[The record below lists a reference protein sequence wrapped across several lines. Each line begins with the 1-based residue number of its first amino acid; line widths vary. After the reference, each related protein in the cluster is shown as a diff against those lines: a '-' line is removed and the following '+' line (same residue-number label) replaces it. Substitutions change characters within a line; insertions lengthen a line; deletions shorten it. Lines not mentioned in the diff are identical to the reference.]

1 MASQAEYPAPAGKK
15 KPDLAPQ
22 KTLSDFWDKYIVK
35 TPEKVTRIFP
45 QSLFASLLP
54 DGLAEKAPQNESATA
69 SYDAAAQE
77 CRQKVERIVRECR
90 RTNEKWS
97 DPDFN
102 LDSPSCR
109 HGLVDTEDYGFGI
122 NAEDLKSA
130 LNTLNAVTN
139 ATPSL
144 QMFDLEKLLDVLEN
158 KVEWGSPTPGS
169 VHTVDFIYDKPKFTI
184 DGFGTSDVQQGKS
197 GDCWW
202 VAAVATLCSIP
213 DLVERVCVVQDEK
226 CGVYGFVFHR
236 DGEWLSTVVDDSLYL
251 SVPDFDKSPACKYDP
266 SGIEARKWKQWHQT
280 GSEALMFAR
289 CADQNETWLP
299 LLEKAYAKIHGD
311 YGAIEGGFPGEGLE
325 DMTGGVTTS
334 LDPSKVLEKEKL
346 WQELS
351 NPDKDFIFS
360 AWTGPSGSDVG
371 SRIGLAYGHAYS
383 VLKAVEVE
391 DESGGKVKLVR
402 IRNPWGHKDST
413 GEGEWNGAWSDGSK
427 EWTPYWLTK
436 LDYKFDDDGMFWM
449 SYEDML
455 SRFIRL
461 DRTRLFAEDWKV
473 VQQWTNINVSWLTG
487 YINTKF
493 VIGVKKSG
501 LYVFVL
507 SKRSVSAEVDLEPG
521 KYEVIPKI
529 VATRDEEKA
538 PVQDVVKEWADK
550 KPQKLRQIGLN
561 YDFAH
566 SKAVPRMKKAGDVKT
581 EPHQQIDKKE
591 ETLSDR
597 GPPEEETKEEVKPE
611 EEEKLKEKEETPKDE
626 ETAKGPSETK
636 DVAGNAEA
644 RVEVQIV
651 DEPEE
656 KGDDDPVSS
665 PWNAVCTIGL
675 RVYSKDHET
684 SIKLEEPASAEE
696 GSALAIDG
704 DAAGATM

>member
-202 VAAVATLCSIP
+202 VAAVAALCSIP
-213 DLVERVCVVQDEK
+213 DLVERVCVAQDEK

-251 SVPDFDKSPACKYDP
+251 SVPDFDKSSAYKYDP
-266 SGIEARKWKQWHQT
+266 SGTEARKWKQRHQT
-280 GSEALMFAR
+280 GSEALMFAK

-311 YGAIEGGFPGEGLE
+311 YDAIEGGFPGEGLE

-334 LDPSKVLEKEKL
+334 LDPSKVLEKDKL

-360 AWTGPSGSDVG
+360 AWTGPPGSDVG

-383 VLKAVEVE
+383 ILKAVEVE

-413 GEGEWNGAWSDGSK
+413 GEGEWNGPWSDGSK
-427 EWTPYWLTK
+427 EWTPYWLSK

-461 DRTRLFAEDWKV
+461 DRTRLFGEDWKV

-493 VIGVKKSG
+493 VIEIKKSG

-507 SKRSVSAEVDLEPG
+507 SKLDERYFQGLEGQYSFELHFLLKKEGSDVGDHLARASPSMGSAQRSVSAEIDLEPG

-529 VATRDEEKA
+529 VATKDEDKD
-538 PVQDVVKEWADK
+538 PVQDVVKEWAEK

-566 SKAVPRMKKAGDVKT
+566 SKAIPRMKKAGDVKT
-581 EPHQQIDKKE
+581 EPDQKIDKKE
-591 ETLSDR
+591 ETLGDR

-611 EEEKLKEKEETPKDE
+611 EEKLKEKEETPMDE
-626 ETAKGPSETK
+626 ETAK
-636 DVAGNAEA
+636 
-644 RVEVQIV
+644 
-651 DEPEE
+651 
-656 KGDDDPVSS
+656 VSI
-665 PWNAVCTIGL
+665 PTNNI
-675 RVYSKDHET
+675 
-684 SIKLEEPASAEE
+684 
-696 GSALAIDG
+696 
-704 DAAGATM
+704 